1 MKKTG
6 KKKDIDVN
14 SLPLRIVI
22 GKWRWVWIG
31 RYNRVRELRRDHFD
45 YVIIYNAFYIRH
57 WGTSTGL
64 GQLENGPT
72 KQTVLDPCPN
82 IRIHETNVVATYEV
96 NQEAWTAFFDNR
108 LSYML
113 KKDD

>member
-6 KKKDIDVN
+6 KKKDIDVK

-22 GKWRWVWIG
+22 GESGWFWIG

-45 YVIIYNAFYIRH
+45 YVIIYNAFCIRD
-57 WGTSTGL
+57 WGTSAGL
-64 GQLENGPT
+64 GQLKNGPT
-72 KQTVLDPCPN
+72 KKTVIDPCPN

-96 NQEAWTAFFDNR
+96 NEEAWNAFFDDQ
-108 LSYML
+108 L
-113 KKDD
+113 KKIHVDKG